1 MDFARQSRKNKHMI
15 TENKALSADTL
26 ETMRLAAVA
35 FLAEEESRNKSN
47 RMIYH
52 ISDARYMEMMRF
64 DEALEP
70 KELGHRFKL
79 DVRKR
84 GIE

>member
-1 MDFARQSRKNKHMI
+1 MI
-15 TENKALSADTL
+15 TENNTLSADAL
-26 ETMRLAAVA
+26 ESLRLVTVA
-35 FLAEEESRNKSN
+35 QLAEEESRNKSN

-52 ISDARYMEMMRF
+52 TSDSRYTEMMRF
-64 DEALEP
+64 AEALEL
-70 KELGHRFKL
+70 KELGHGFKL

>member
-1 MDFARQSRKNKHMI
+1 MI
-15 TENKALSADTL
+15 TDNKALSA
-26 ETMRLAAVA
+26 VA
-35 FLAEEESRNKSN
+35 LLAEEESRNKSN

-52 ISDARYMEMMRF
+52 ITDLRYAEMMKLN
-64 DEALEP
+64 ESLEP
-70 KELGHRFKL
+70 KEMGHGIKV

>member
-1 MDFARQSRKNKHMI
+1 MI
-15 TENKALSADTL
+15 AEEKALSAIAL
-26 ETMRLAAVA
+26 
-35 FLAEEESRNKSN
+35 LAEEESRSKSN

-52 ISDARYMEMMRF
+52 ITDSRYAEMMRF
-64 DEALEP
+64 DKAQEP
-70 KELGHRFKL
+70 KELGHGFKL

>member
-1 MDFARQSRKNKHMI
+1 MI
-15 TENKALSADTL
+15 TDNKALSA
-26 ETMRLAAVA
+26 VA
-35 FLAEEESRNKSN
+35 LLAEEESRNKSN

-52 ISDARYMEMMRF
+52 ITDSRYAEMMRF
-64 DEALEP
+64 NETLEP
-70 KELGHRFKL
+70 KELGHGFKL

>member
-1 MDFARQSRKNKHMI
+1 MNINM
-15 TENKALSADTL
+15 ENKALSADAL
-26 ETMRLAAVA
+26 KVMRLAAVTQ
-35 FLAEEESRNKSN
+35 LAEEESQNKSN

-52 ISDARYMEMMRF
+52 ITDSRYTEMMRF
-64 DEALEP
+64 DKVQEP
-70 KELGHRFKL
+70 KELGHGFKL

>member
-1 MDFARQSRKNKHMI
+1 MI
-15 TENKALSADTL
+15 TENKALSANSL
-26 ETMRLAAVA
+26 EKLRLVAVA
-35 FLAEEESRNKSN
+35 LLAEEESRNKSN

-52 ISDARYMEMMRF
+52 ITDSRYTEKMRF
-64 DEALEP
+64 DKAQEP
-70 KELGHRFKL
+70 KELGHGFKL

>member
-1 MDFARQSRKNKHMI
+1 MI
-15 TENKALSADTL
+15 AENKTLSA
-26 ETMRLAAVA
+26 VA
-35 FLAEEESRNKSN
+35 LLAEEESRNKSN

-52 ISDARYMEMMRF
+52 TTDSRYMEMLRF
-64 DEALEP
+64 EEALDL
-70 KELGHRFKL
+70 KELGHGFKL

>member
-1 MDFARQSRKNKHMI
+1 MI
-15 TENKALSADTL
+15 AENKALS
-26 ETMRLAAVA
+26 AVA

-52 ISDARYMEMMRF
+52 ISDSRYTEMVRL

-70 KELGHRFKL
+70 KELGHGLKV